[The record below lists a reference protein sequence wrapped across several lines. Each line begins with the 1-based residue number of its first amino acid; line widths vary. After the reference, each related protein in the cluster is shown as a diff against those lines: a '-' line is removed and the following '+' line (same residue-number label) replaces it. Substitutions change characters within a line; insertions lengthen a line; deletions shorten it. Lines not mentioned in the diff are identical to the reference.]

1 MKECKYCG
9 TKYRDELDVCPNCG
23 GNLIVTAEEIAQA
36 AEFAQKEKE
45 NLQRSVVEPQN
56 QLKKLIGVI
65 VGVIASIVII
75 VVGASYSHSHRAVN
89 GALSRADMAEAYEQG
104 AAFYNSGHYA
114 SAIAELGKVSAES
127 KYYDEASTIL
137 QEAIT
142 IYSNE
147 ALSKAT
153 AYTNTGDYKMACSIL
168 KNALQVVPANSALT
182 AELSSYQETINDKL
196 RSSTLE
202 AVENS
207 IAENDYPTAIQA
219 LSTTLDELSSDIELN
234 ALFEKYKSEYR
245 DMIIAQANEALE
257 TDGYELAIS
266 VANQGLLVLNEDT
279 TLLQAIENY
288 ETYKPVFISEL
299 KVLSADS
306 TYINEDPLL
315 WTDSVSP
322 YEDAFGNVYQESLTA
337 SINYT
342 TSFGSLKEDEFIE
355 LYVGGEYSKFSGV
368 LAPYYFKY
376 APNNVVRVNI
386 YGDENLLGTYDIT
399 SNTLPIEYKINIENV
414 EIIRIAFAPKSTPS
428 WEYCYVI
435 FGNPA
440 VSR

>member
-9 TKYRDELDVCPNCG
+9 TKYKDELDVCPNCG

-36 AEFAQKEKE
+36 AELAQKEKE
-45 NLQRSVVEPQN
+45 NQQRSVVEPQN
-56 QLKKLIGVI
+56 HLKKLIGI
-65 VGVIASIVII
+65 IAGVIAAIIVI
-75 VVGASYSHSHRAVN
+75 VVVASYAHNHRAVN
-89 GALSRADMAEAYEQG
+89 GDLSRADMAEAYEQG
-104 AAFYNSGHYA
+104 MTYYNSKDYA

-127 KYYDEASTIL
+127 KYYDEASAIL
-137 QEAIT
+137 QEAVA
-142 IYSNE
+142 IYSDD
-147 ALSKAT
+147 ALSKAS
-153 AYTNTGDYKMACSIL
+153 AYANVGDYKMACSIL
-168 KNALQVVPANSALT
+168 ENALQVVPANSTLT
-182 AELSSYQETINDKL
+182 AELTSYQETIRDQL

-202 AVENS
+202 AVEGS
-207 IAENDYPTAIQA
+207 IAENDYPAAIQT
-219 LSTTLDELSSDIELN
+219 LSDALDELSSDIELN

-245 DMIIAQANEALE
+245 DMIIAQADKTLE
-257 TDGYELAIS
+257 NDGYEAAIS
-266 VANQGLLVLNEDT
+266 VVNQGLLILNGDT
-279 TLLQAIENY
+279 ILLQAIENY

-315 WTDSVSP
+315 WTDSISP
-322 YEDAFGNVYQESLTA
+322 YEDVFGNVYQESLTA
-337 SINYT
+337 SISYT

-355 LYVGGEYSKFSGV
+355 LYVGGEYSTFSGV
-368 LAPYYFKY
+368 LAPYYFKH

-399 SNTLPIEYKINIENV
+399 SNTLPIEYKIDIENV
-414 EIIRIAFAPKSTPS
+414 EIIRIAFAPKSTPN
-428 WEYCYVI
+428 WEYCYLI